1 MRFLPLLLIAGLAA
15 AQQNA
20 TECRAACGEWA
31 ATQHRRQAAACGAT
45 PVADAQC
52 FCQTTAMLYGVQECM
67 LANCPRLATNL
78 LEQCRMRARD
88 RGAIDENGSARVDKM
103 AAKPLEAVADLG
115 KGDLRE
121 RGLCD
126 IRTGGGRTMD
136 PPHSFATV
144 QQEQALPFTSLI
156 FFPRTNM
163 QVLAILLAASSLA
176 LAQDAAGDITRCR
189 TACKEQP
196 AVVDS
201 LSFFLCTKNGTLTDA
216 DTRTRCAC
224 RDVKLFF
231 DVQTCMTSTCPALQP
246 QFRDECDDFTLN
258 GATARASLS
267 GIFGAAL
274 TGVALLWSLSV

>member
-1 MRFLPLLLIAGLAA
+1 MRFLHIILAAAAGLAA

-67 LANCPRLATNL
+67 LANCPTLATNL
-78 LEQCRMRARD
+78 LEQCKDIRAALRV
-88 RGAIDENGSARVDKM
+88 GSA
-103 AAKPLEAVADLG
+103 AP
-115 KGDLRE
+115 RE
-121 RGLCD
+121 K
-126 IRTGGGRTMD
+126 
-136 PPHSFATV
+136 
-144 QQEQALPFTSLI
+144 QEQALRLTFLI
-156 FFPRTNM
+156 IFPRTNM
-163 QVLAILLAASSLA
+163 QALAILLAASSLA
-176 LAQDAAGDITRCR
+176 LAQDIAQCR

-201 LSFFLCTKNGTLTDA
+201 LSFFRCTKNGTLTDA

-231 DVQTCMTSTCPALQP
+231 DVQTCMTSTCPALAP
-246 QFRDECDDFTLN
+246 QFRDECDNFTLN

-274 TGVALLWSLSV
+274 TGAAFLWSLSV